1 MSGINRYQKKQKE
14 NECPRFRQHNKK
26 GSTDNGDKA
35 RRSKQGSSVVT
46 FSSNLSRNVVSS
58 GSSQNPVIIK
68 RTEAVSTKPSQTEP
82 VTEPKNTKVNSTE
95 QQNEELPP
103 LKPAPFKPEP
113 PPATNSLHR
122 LGKKV
127 NEVQSELDKLD
138 LNSTEAG
145 LKLAE
150 EKLAGSP
157 TSKKNF
163 QKSVSKL
170 VDISPEEQLYSS
182 LANISLSS
190 TSFDSRI
197 EGEHNLWIAS
207 ESRKGRDPEPKL
219 EWFHQPYRGTEV
231 LIHPSKEI
239 HRILLEESYKN
250 SRERLLSTPAETD
263 FDFYDE

>member
-157 TSKKNF
+157 TSKKKF